1 MSSLNIWEG
10 PNIRL
15 RALEPE
21 DLERYQSF
29 DEDSEMARSGWWI
42 PFPRSSYAGK
52 QWIEKAA
59 LEDGQDDAFRFTI
72 EAKDHGVVGSINTDS
87 CERRNGTFKYGI
99 AIGRNYWG
107 RGYAKEA
114 IRLVLRY
121 YFEELRYQKVTVHI
135 YAFNERSI
143 KLHESLG
150 FQHEG
155 RLRRMIYT
163 DGEYHDEILM
173 GLTKE
178 EFEEQNARV

>member
-15 RALEPE
+15 RAVEPE

-42 PFPRSSYAGK
+42 PFPRSNYAGK

-72 EAKDHGVVGSINTDS
+72 EAKEHGVIGSMNTLS

-99 AIGRNYWG
+99 AIGREYWG

-155 RLRRMIYT
+155 QLRRMIFT
-163 DGEYHDEILM
+163 GGEYHDEVLM

-178 EFEEQNARV
+178 EFEEHSTRM